1 MAKKILIVMLLA
13 LVLTGA
19 FGLYTAI
26 KYSRSEKKD
35 TSVTKAP
42 QTTITFPE
50 GWDNKDVAAYLQEK
64 GIATST
70 AFLAAQKSF
79 NISDYPLLAQKPK
92 NADLEGFIFPDTYFI
107 PTNPAAGQD
116 INKIII
122 QKALDNFEQ
131 KITPQM
137 QKDAASGGM
146 DLFEIITLASIIEK
160 EGGGNQAEKKT
171 IAGVFYNRLN
181 IKMALESDATVNFAT
196 GKNSF
201 QSSLNDTQTDSPY
214 NTYKFRGLPPG
225 PICNP
230 GLNSILAA
238 IYPEKNDYLYFLTNP
253 KTGQAVFAKTYEEH
267 LTNKQKYLR

>member
-1 MAKKILIVMLLA
+1 MLLA